1 MLWIIE
7 TQNNLL
13 MQKKLHE
20 QHKILSLPPMLELW
34 MSLHKIVAE
43 RDEFET
49 HVVQKTYKEKV
60 NKKNEV
66 AGGWIVL
73 QAWVQEAQMRGI
85 LLEVFKLL
93 SIW

>member
-1 MLWIIE
+1 MDHWN
-7 TQNNLL
+7 TKQSSYA
-13 MQKKLHE
+13 KKLHE

-34 MSLHKIVAE
+34 ISLHKIVAE

-49 HVVQKTYKEKV
+49 HVVQKTSKEK
-60 NKKNEV
+60 
-66 AGGWIVL
+66 
-73 QAWVQEAQMRGI
+73 AWVQEAQMRGI